1 MSARAIARE
10 LEAQKLPTPKVGA
23 WHAATVLYG
32 SSKTEFPLC
41 AFHFVFHRFGPFTVA
56 GKNPGRLRRDRKSLL
71 NRPLFHEFNFKLSVA
86 FP

>member
-1 MSARAIARE
+1 MVTSESR
-10 LEAQKLPTPKVGA
+10 TGA

-71 NRPLFHEFNFKLSVA
+71 SRPLFHEFNFKLSVA